1 MTRRMQSMFPPRS
14 FPILTLTHSH
24 TLAHSLTHTPIV
36 QRTILE
42 FCILQLQQKR
52 LQCNQAVEELLGP
65 EATFPLR
72 PWALIFTKNKAALE
86 QALRAMSQD
95 MKADGSRWEDRRW
108 LEGIRIW

>member
-1 MTRRMQSMFPPRS
+1 M
-14 FPILTLTHSH
+14 
-24 TLAHSLTHTPIV
+24 
-36 QRTILE
+36 
-42 FCILQLQQKR
+42 QLQQKR

-86 QALRAMSQD
+86 QALQAMSQD